1 MEIRKGG
8 AGDIP
13 AILGMM
19 DSAVEWLV
27 TEGREGQWGTE
38 PYSSRPAATEKIEDT
53 VGSGPTWIAEV
64 DGEAAGAMTLAPRP
78 SPYIDPADEPEVFVR
93 LLVIDSRFRGRGVGS
108 ALLAHAVEE
117 TRRQSVGLLRVDC
130 YAGGEGR
137 LVDYYRRNGF
147 TPTETFAVEGW
158 PGQLLARRV

>member
-1 MEIRKGG
+1 MKIREGG
-8 AGDIP
+8 AEDIP
-13 AILGMM
+13 AILAMM

-27 TEGREGQWGTE
+27 AEGRTGQWGTE
-38 PYSSRPAATEKIEDT
+38 PFSSRSTSVDKIRET

-64 DGEAAGAMTLAPRP
+64 DGEAAGAMTIASRP
-78 SPYIDPADEPEVFVR
+78 SPYIAPADEPEVFVR
-93 LLVIDSRFRGRGVGS
+93 LLVTDSRFRGHGVGS

-117 TRRQSVGLLRVDC
+117 ARRQSVGLLRVDC

-147 TPTETFAVEGW
+147 TPTETFDVNGW
-158 PGQLLARRV
+158 PGQLLAQRV

>member
-27 TEGREGQWGTE
+27 AEGRTGQWGTE
-38 PYSSRPAATEKIEDT
+38 PWSSRPTSVEKVADI
-53 VGSGPTWIAEV
+53 VRSGTPWIAEI
-64 DGEAAGAMTLAPRP
+64 DGEAAGTVTLTPHPAP
-78 SPYIDPADEPEVFVR
+78 YVAPADEPEVYVH

-117 TRRQSVGLLRVDC
+117 TRRQSIDLLRVDC

-147 TPTETFAVEGW
+147 TPTETFTVEGW
-158 PGQLLARRV
+158 PGQVLARRV